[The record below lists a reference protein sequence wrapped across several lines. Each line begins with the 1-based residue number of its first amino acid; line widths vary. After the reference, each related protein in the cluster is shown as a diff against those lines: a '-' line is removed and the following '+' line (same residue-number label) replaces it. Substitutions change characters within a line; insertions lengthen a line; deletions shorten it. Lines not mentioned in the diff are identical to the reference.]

1 MSALA
6 YPVLADSFAPRDAAG
21 THRSTA
27 VRHLAVI
34 LAGTAM
40 LWAAAQIVVP
50 LPFTPVPLSMA
61 TFGVL
66 LVGAALGPARALAST
81 GLYVIAGVLGAPM
94 YAGFAS
100 GWEFASFG
108 YILGYVAAALLVGA
122 ASRVGADRRVLPMA
136 GSALLGSAAIY
147 AFGVAWLMPFLGVGL
162 GEALALGV
170 IPVLIG
176 DAVKIGLAA
185 LALPVAWRAVA
196 HITKD
201 S

>member
-66 LVGAALGPARALAST
+66 LVGAALGPTRALAST

-170 IPVLIG
+170 IPFLIG

>member
-34 LAGTAM
+34 LAGTTM

-170 IPVLIG
+170 IPFLIG